1 MFVFLAVAI
10 TTVSLTERL
19 KTQTQQAI
27 TAQQH
32 AETARRLAEQLLK
45 LSEQQAV
52 LEQGCDA
59 INQALMAQT
68 VIVSIPASPEDEA
81 TTLLNTALNNEA
93 QADMSA
99 ARWVATHQQVIG
111 SQTGHWVDLP
121 YWCLPL
127 ARHDEG
133 QLVIFVYPAQTETFI
148 ISNLAFVQ
156 GLVDQISLALGLL
169 LAKSREQQAVRL
181 AERES
186 VQHAL
191 LASLSHDF
199 RTPLTAIMG
208 AASSLATQSEQLD
221 GQQQQALLNSIVT
234 EAAQLVDD
242 AENILSLTRME
253 TLGQSALHSD
263 WQLPEELIGVVLARC
278 RRRYPSAK
286 LTTAVAPAL
295 PLICV
300 DASLIAQALMNLL
313 ENALKFDHSGELILL
328 SAQQHDDWLVFSVQD
343 QGEGLIESEMGHLKT
358 KFTRAHS
365 ESAQPGFGLG
375 LSICEAVAT
384 IHHGRLCLE
393 NSPTRGLI
401 ASMCF
406 PITPAP
412 TEDNA

>member
-99 ARWVATHQQVIG
+99 ARWVATH
-111 SQTGHWVDLP
+111 
-121 YWCLPL
+121 
-127 ARHDEG
+127 
-133 QLVIFVYPAQTETFI
+133 
-148 ISNLAFVQ
+148 
-156 GLVDQISLALGLL
+156 
-169 LAKSREQQAVRL
+169 QQAVRL